1 MTRLRNI
8 PLLTVECEKVIIDKA
23 KKDILSENLYNNI

>member
-8 PLLTVECEKVIIDKA
+8 PLLTVECEKVIDKA